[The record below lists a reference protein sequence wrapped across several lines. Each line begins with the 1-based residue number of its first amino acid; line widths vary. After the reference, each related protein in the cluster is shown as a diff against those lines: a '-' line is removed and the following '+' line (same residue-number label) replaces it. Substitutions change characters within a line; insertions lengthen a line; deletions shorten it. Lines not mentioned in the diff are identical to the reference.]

1 MEGTVLVQVTLLM
14 RTVASSL
21 WLIVLVA
28 VIKGLEQYGK
38 TAPTESYV
46 GAPAIVG
53 RPPMY

>member
-53 RPPMY
+53 RPVY